1 MLFFGQ
7 ENKSSKVFLI
17 TGCDTGFGNLTAI
30 SLAKQG
36 YTVVA
41 TCLLKDSV
49 AHLESLKQSNLNA
62 MQMDVTKQSDLD
74 SVYEYVQDTH
84 GTLYGLI
91 NNAGI
96 NHGFYLELTN
106 IDHYTNTFNVNYFGV
121 VRCCKTFLPL
131 LRKTRNARIINIST
145 QGVFMPVPGSSSY
158 CSSKSAMKTFSD
170 CLRMEL
176 LHTGV
181 SVTVITPGVYA
192 TPLLD
197 RRKHAEDIFAN
208 LTVEQRDT
216 FGEDQIEHYRAFFNK
231 GPRAAANPESCVK
244 QIVKVSVSKRP
255 PMEKLIGYDS
265 YIFWYFYYILPTF
278 VKVFV
283 FRVVWFILFL
293 VIGKNKRK

>member
-1 MLFFGQ
+1 M
-7 ENKSSKVFLI
+7 N
-17 TGCDTGFGNLTAI
+17 TGFGNLTAI
-30 SLAKQG
+30 SLAKEG
-36 YTVVA
+36 YPVIA
-41 TCLLKDSV
+41 TCLLPDSV
-49 AHLESLKQSNLNA
+49 KELESLDIPNLTPIK
-62 MQMDVTKQSDLD
+62 MDVTSQQDID
-74 SVYEYVQDTH
+74 SVFDYVQEKH
-84 GTLYGLI
+84 ASLYGLI

-131 LRKTRNARIINIST
+131 LRKTKNARIINIST
-145 QGVFMPVPGSSSY
+145 QGIFMPVPGSSSY

-197 RRKHAEDIFAN
+197 RRKHAEEIFDS
-208 LTVEQRDT
+208 LTQEQRAT
-216 FGEDQIEHYRAFFNK
+216 FGEDQIEHYRGFFNK
-231 GPRAAANPESCVK
+231 GPRAAAKPENCVK
-244 QIVKVSVSKRP
+244 QIVKVSTAKRP
-255 PMEKLIGYDS
+255 PMERLIGYDS
-265 YIFWYFYYILPTF
+265 YLFWYFYYILPTF
-278 VKVFV
+278 VKVLI